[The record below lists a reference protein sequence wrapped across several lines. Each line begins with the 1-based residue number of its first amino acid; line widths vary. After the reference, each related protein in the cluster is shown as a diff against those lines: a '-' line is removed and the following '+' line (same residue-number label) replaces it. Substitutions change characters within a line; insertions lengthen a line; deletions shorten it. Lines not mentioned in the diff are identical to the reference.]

1 MTAPFFRWIALATL
15 AALAPSA
22 QAHASLETPEALPGA
37 YYSAVLRIGHGCQ
50 GSATH
55 TVSVRLPE
63 GLQGAKPMPKAGW
76 ELNVRKEPLKTPYD
90 SHGRTVTE
98 DTVEVTWKARSREAW
113 LADAHFDEFTVRGRL
128 PQAPGPL
135 WFKVK
140 QLCETGSWDWSEI
153 PSAGTDTKGLK
164 APAVLLQVKPA
175 ANPANAVTHRH

>member
-1 MTAPFFRWIALATL
+1 MKTTLIPGIALATL
-15 AALAPSA
+15 VALASST
-22 QAHASLETPEALPGA
+22 QAHVSLETPEAPTGTSYA
-37 YYSAVLRIGHGCQ
+37 AVLRINHGCQ

-55 TVSVRLPE
+55 TVNVLLPD

-76 ELNVRKEPLKTPYD
+76 ELAVRKARLAKPYD

-98 DTVEVTWKARSREAW
+98 DAVEITWTARSRESW

-128 PQAPGPL
+128 PQTPGPL

-153 PSAGTDTKGLK
+153 PSNGTDTKGLK
-164 APAVLLQVKPA
+164 APAVLLQVKSA
-175 ANPANAVTHRH
+175 ADTANASTHRH